1 MQGGISYKITDFKRK
16 EIYFN
21 SMSEF
26 VKEINK
32 EELLSEANRCLKCK
46 VAKCKKACP
55 ISTDIP
61 TIMNLFLEGNEL
73 EAGKVLFEN
82 NPLSAI
88 CSVVCPH
95 ENNCY
100 GNCVLGMKKTPISF
114 YKIEQYISGKYISEC
129 EINNPTKNGMKIAVI
144 GAGPAGISLS
154 IFMAQKGFDVTLMEA
169 QDQIGGVL
177 RYGIPDFR
185 LPRER
190 VDAYRDV
197 LKRLGVAIKPNCH
210 IGSNLLLEDMF
221 IDGYDAIFLAVG
233 TAKPNRLG
241 LLGETLGHVHFAI
254 DFLKSPAAYDLGKTV
269 AVIGAGNVA
278 MDVARTA
285 LRQKG
290 VEKVILL
297 NNRREEDVTAT
308 KVEYAE
314 TLAEGVECKHL
325 ISVLRITEEGLVAVD
340 VDAIPIE
347 NGILYEENMLSR
359 HNIKADTVVLAIGQ
373 GPASTLS
380 EKAQIATTLRGLF
393 VVDENGMTNIP
404 GVFAAGDVVSGPKTV
419 VEAVAHS
426 KKVAEQMMKYCCE
439 KRK

>member
-1 MQGGISYKITDFKRK
+1 
-16 EIYFN
+16 
-21 SMSEF
+21 MSELI
-26 VKEINK
+26 KEVNK
-32 EELLSEANRCLKCK
+32 QRLLSEANRCLKCK
-46 VAKCKKACP
+46 VPRCKKNCP

-61 TIMNLFLEGNEL
+61 TIMNLFLEGNEH
-73 EAGKVLFEN
+73 EAGRVLFEN

-88 CSVVCPH
+88 CSIVCPH

-100 GNCVLGMKKTPISF
+100 GNCVLGIKSTPIPF
-114 YKIEQYISGKYISEC
+114 YQIEQYISGEYVKDCMIDPPE
-129 EINNPTKNGMKIAVI
+129 KNGMKIAII
-144 GAGPAGISLS
+144 GAGPAGISMS
-154 IFMAQKGFDVTLMEA
+154 IFMAQKGFEVTLMEA

-190 VDAYRDV
+190 VDAYREV
-197 LKRLGVAIKPNCH
+197 LRSLGVAVKPNCH

-221 IDGYDAIFLAVG
+221 MDGYDAIFLAVG

-254 DFLKSPAAYDLGKTV
+254 DFLKSPKAYDLGSAV

-285 LRQKG
+285 VRQPG

-308 KVEYAE
+308 KIEYAE

-325 ISVLRITEEGLVAVD
+325 MSVLRITDDGIIAVD
-340 VDAIPIE
+340 VNALDTDG
-347 NGILYEENMLSR
+347 GIVYEEDMLSR
-359 HNIKADTVVLAIGQ
+359 HSIKADTVILAIGQ
-373 GPASTLS
+373 GPASALS

-393 VVDENGMTNIP
+393 MVDENGMTNIP

-419 VEAVAHS
+419 VEAVAHT
-426 KKVAEQMMKYCCE
+426 KKVSEQMIKYCLE
-439 KRK
+439 KKNNSL

>member
-1 MQGGISYKITDFKRK
+1 MSELIK
-16 EIYFN
+16 EID
-21 SMSEF
+21 
-26 VKEINK
+26 KER
-32 EELLSEANRCLKCK
+32 LMAEAKRCLKCK
-46 VAKCKKACP
+46 VARCKKACP
-55 ISTDIP
+55 ISTDVP
-61 TIMNLFLEGNEL
+61 TIMNLFLDGNED
-73 EAGKVLFEN
+73 EAGRILFEN

-88 CSVVCPH
+88 CSIVCPH

-100 GNCVLGMKKTPISF
+100 GNCVLGIKSTPIPF
-114 YKIEQYISGKYISEC
+114 YMIEQYVSGEYIKSYDVPSPE
-129 EINNPTKNGMKIAVI
+129 KNGMKIAVI
-144 GAGPAGISLS
+144 GAGPAGISMS
-154 IFMAQKGFDVTLMEA
+154 IFMAQKGFQVTLMEA
-169 QDQIGGVL
+169 EDHIGGVL

-185 LPRER
+185 LPREK

-197 LKRLGVAIKPNCH
+197 LRKLGVAVKPNCH
-210 IGSNLLLEDMF
+210 IGSNHLLLEDMF

-254 DFLKSPAAYDLGKTV
+254 DFLKSPSSYDLGKTV

-285 LRQKG
+285 IRQPG

-314 TLAEGVECKHL
+314 TLAEGVDCRHL
-325 ISVLRITEEGLVAVD
+325 VSVLRITDDGLIAVD
-340 VDAIPIE
+340 VDVVQGE
-347 NGILYEENMLSR
+347 NGIVYEENMLSR
-359 HNIKADTVVLAIGQ
+359 QNIQADTVVLAIGQ

-380 EKAQIATTLRGLF
+380 EKAEIATTLRGLF

-419 VEAVAHS
+419 VEAVAHT
-426 KKVAEQMMKYCCE
+426 KRVAEQMIKYCYD
-439 KRK
+439 KKK

>member
-1 MQGGISYKITDFKRK
+1 MSELIK
-16 EIYFN
+16 EID
-21 SMSEF
+21 
-26 VKEINK
+26 KER
-32 EELLSEANRCLKCK
+32 LMAEAKRCLKCK
-46 VAKCKKACP
+46 VARCKKACP
-55 ISTDIP
+55 ISTDVP
-61 TIMNLFLEGNEL
+61 TIMNLFLDGNED
-73 EAGKVLFEN
+73 EAGRILFEN

-88 CSVVCPH
+88 CSIVCPH

-100 GNCVLGMKKTPISF
+100 GNCVLGIKSTPIPF
-114 YKIEQYISGKYISEC
+114 YMIEQYVSGEYIKSYDVPSPE
-129 EINNPTKNGMKIAVI
+129 KNGMKIAVI
-144 GAGPAGISLS
+144 GAGPAGISMS
-154 IFMAQKGFDVTLMEA
+154 IFMAQKGFQVTLMEA
-169 QDQIGGVL
+169 EDHIGGVL

-185 LPRER
+185 LPREK

-197 LKRLGVAIKPNCH
+197 LRKLGVAVKPNCH
-210 IGSNLLLEDMF
+210 IGSNHLLLEDMF

-254 DFLKSPAAYDLGKTV
+254 DFLKSPGSYDLGKTV

-285 LRQKG
+285 IRQPG

-314 TLAEGVECKHL
+314 TLAEGVDCRHL
-325 ISVLRITEEGLVAVD
+325 VSVLRITDDGLIAVD
-340 VDAIPIE
+340 VDVVQGE
-347 NGILYEENMLSR
+347 NGIVYEENMLSR
-359 HNIKADTVVLAIGQ
+359 QNIQADTVVLAIGQ

-380 EKAQIATTLRGLF
+380 EKAEIATTLRGLF

-419 VEAVAHS
+419 VEAVAHT
-426 KKVAEQMMKYCCE
+426 KRVAEQMIKYCYD
-439 KRK
+439 KKK

>member
-1 MQGGISYKITDFKRK
+1 
-16 EIYFN
+16 
-21 SMSEF
+21 MSDLMKDLNTEP
-26 VKEINK
+26 
-32 EELLSEANRCLKCK
+32 LLKEANRCLKCK
-46 VAKCKKACP
+46 VPRCKKGCP

-61 TIMNLFLEGNEL
+61 TVMNLFLEGNEQ
-73 EAGKVLFEN
+73 EAGRLLFEN

-88 CSVVCPH
+88 CSIVCPH

-100 GNCVLGMKKTPISF
+100 GNCVLGVKQTPISF
-114 YKIEQYISGKYISEC
+114 YQIEQYVSGKYIKDC
-129 EINNPTKNGMKIAVI
+129 ELNIPKKNGMKIAVI
-144 GAGPAGISLS
+144 GAGPAGISMS
-154 IFMAQKGFDVTLMEA
+154 IFMAQKGFQVTLMEA
-169 QDQIGGVL
+169 QEQIGGVL

-190 VDAYRDV
+190 VDAYRAV
-197 LKRLGVAIKPNCH
+197 LRRLGVLVKPNCH
-210 IGSNLLLEDMF
+210 IGSNLLVEDMF

-254 DFLKSPAAYDLGKTV
+254 DYLKSPTAYELGKTV

-285 LRQKG
+285 IRQSG

-297 NNRREEDVTAT
+297 NNRREEDITAT
-308 KVEYAE
+308 KTEYVE
-314 TLAEGVECKHL
+314 TLKEGVECLHL
-325 ISVLRITEEGLVAVD
+325 MSVLRITENSLVAVD
-340 VDAIPIE
+340 VDAIPSE
-347 NGILYEENMLSR
+347 NGIHYEENMSSR
-359 HNIKADTVVLAIGQ
+359 HTIEADSVILAIGQ
-373 GPASTLS
+373 GPASVLS

-419 VEAVAHS
+419 VEAVAHT
-426 KKVAEQMMKYCCE
+426 KKVADQMVKYCCE
-439 KRK
+439 KKSNHRK

>member
-1 MQGGISYKITDFKRK
+1 MSELIK
-16 EIYFN
+16 EID
-21 SMSEF
+21 
-26 VKEINK
+26 KEQLIA
-32 EELLSEANRCLKCK
+32 EANRCLKCK
-46 VAKCKKACP
+46 VARCKKACP

-61 TIMNLFLEGNEL
+61 TIMNLFLEGNEA
-73 EAGKVLFEN
+73 EAGKLMFEN

-88 CSVVCPH
+88 CSVLCPH
-95 ENNCY
+95 ENNCF
-100 GNCVLGMKKTPISF
+100 GNCVLGIKSTPIPF
-114 YKIEQYISGKYISEC
+114 YKIEQYVSGEYINNC
-129 EINNPTKNGMKIAVI
+129 EINHTENNGMRIAII
-144 GAGPAGISLS
+144 GAGPAGISMS
-154 IFMAQKGFDVTLMEA
+154 IFMAQKGFKVTLMEA
-169 QDQIGGVL
+169 EDQIGGVL

-185 LPRER
+185 LPREK

-197 LKRLGVAIKPNCH
+197 LRKLGVAVKPNCH
-210 IGSNLLLEDMF
+210 IGSNHLLLEDMF

-254 DFLKSPAAYDLGKTV
+254 DFLKSPKSYDLGKTV

-285 LRQKG
+285 IRQPG

-314 TLAEGVECKHL
+314 TLADGVECKHL
-325 ISVLRITEEGLVAVD
+325 ISVLRITDEGLIAVD
-340 VDAIPIE
+340 VDAVPTE
-347 NGILYEENMLSR
+347 NGIMYEENMLSR
-359 HNIKADTVVLAIGQ
+359 HNIQADTVVLAIGQ

-380 EKAQIATTLRGLF
+380 EKAEIATTLRGLF

-419 VEAVAHS
+419 VEAVAHT
-426 KKVAEQMMKYCCE
+426 KKVAEQMIKYCYE

>member
-1 MQGGISYKITDFKRK
+1 
-16 EIYFN
+16 
-21 SMSEF
+21 MSELI
-26 VKEINK
+26 KETNM
-32 EELLSEANRCLKCK
+32 EELLAEANRCLKCK
-46 VAKCKKACP
+46 VPKCKKACP

-61 TIMNLFLEGNEL
+61 TIMKLFLEGNEH
-73 EAGKVLFEN
+73 EAGKTLFEN

-88 CSVVCPH
+88 CSIVCPH

-100 GNCVLGMKKTPISF
+100 GNCVLGIKQTPISF
-114 YKIEQYISGKYISEC
+114 YKIEQHVSGKYIQNC
-129 EINNPTKNGMKIAVI
+129 EVEPVEKNGMKIAVI
-144 GAGPAGISLS
+144 GAGPAGISMS
-154 IFMAQKGFDVTLMEA
+154 IFMAQKGFSVTLMEA

-185 LPRER
+185 LPRDR
-190 VDAYRDV
+190 VDSYRDV
-197 LKRLGVAIKPNCH
+197 LRRLGVSIKPNCH

-221 IDGYDAIFLAVG
+221 IDGYDAVFLAVG

-254 DFLKSPAAYDLGKTV
+254 DFLKSPKSYDLGKTV

-285 LRQKG
+285 IRQEG

-308 KVEYAE
+308 RIEYAE
-314 TLAEGVECKHL
+314 TLEEGVDCRHL

-340 VDAIPIE
+340 VDVVSTE
-347 NGILYEENMLSR
+347 NGIMYEENMLSR
-359 HNIKADTVVLAIGQ
+359 HNIQADTVILAIGQ

-393 VVDENGMTNIP
+393 VVDDNGMTNIP

-419 VEAVAHS
+419 VEAVAHT
-426 KKVAEQMMKYCCE
+426 KRVAEQMIQYCYAN
-439 KRK
+439 RK